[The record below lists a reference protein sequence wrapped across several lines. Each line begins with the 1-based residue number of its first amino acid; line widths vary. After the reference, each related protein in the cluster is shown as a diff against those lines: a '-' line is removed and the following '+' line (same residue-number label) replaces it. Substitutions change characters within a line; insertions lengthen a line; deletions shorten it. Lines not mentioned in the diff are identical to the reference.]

1 MQLIVKYFS
10 QQTFYFWAFVLNLN
24 KYIFV

>member
-10 QQTFYFWAFVLNLN
+10 RLKNFNR
-24 KYIFV
+24 